1 MADAYGRKSTALG
14 CSTLRGTL
22 QSANVDGT
30 QGRGGV
36 PMVPQVVLFE
46 LFVLLCRSRQG
57 MAKNDN
63 ILLVLMKA
71 HAIATEH

>member
-1 MADAYGRKSTALG
+1 
-14 CSTLRGTL
+14 
-22 QSANVDGT
+22 
-30 QGRGGV
+30 
-36 PMVPQVVLFE
+36 MVPQVVLFE